1 MVVEEW
7 IVVGKRIVQVASHV
21 SEDRLKK
28 LEGIRKAVWRTIAAR
43 PGPEG
48 IGKQWFPEDGIVKEV
63 VESIMSTWLV
73 FVMTAMAR
81 FRFMLRFW
89 RWPFTVSVVGL
100 T

>member
-7 IVVGKRIVQVASHV
+7 IVGGKRIVQVASHV
-21 SEDRLKK
+21 SEDRVKK
-28 LEGIRKAVWRTIAAR
+28 LKGICKAVWRTIAAR
-43 PGPEG
+43 PRPEG
-48 IGKQWFPEDGIVKEV
+48 VGKQWFPDDRIVKEAV
-63 VESIMSTWLV
+63 VSIMSTWLV
-73 FVMTAMAR
+73 FVMPAMAS